1 VDTVFLALRV
11 IVSLGAVFG
20 ALWAGHRWITK
31 GRPGLRLQAKAISVA
46 ARQGLGAKAG
56 VAIVEAD
63 GRRYLLGVT
72 EHSVT
77 VLDRLDRLDGPVPA
91 VQQTALTVVTATGPV
106 PAVGG
111 STQAETRVVSV
122 VSTGPV
128 PAVGGQGTRVV
139 SVLTTGPVPTERFAA
154 QAPDGATAF
163 EQELAFATS
172 FTATISL
179 PAPQTAEP
187 LPEIYRIEPAGT
199 DRARPEPALAEPA
212 VAGTIPAAP
221 LTRRAARAAESAKA
235 ASSPAA
241 SPLAGS
247 ILSPETWRQTVA
259 ALKRAK

>member
-77 VLDRLDRLDGPVPA
+77 VLDRLDGPAPA